1 MNIALLNVRIEIQK
15 NATITDRY
23 GNHKNMWEPYLLCY
37 ATVSGETPQ
46 EDTEAGLVVDD
57 SRVDFT
63 IRWFAASS
71 MITSAGYR
79 VVFQDEIYDI
89 LGVNHMN
96 CKTKSIKR
104 QMKAKSPSTIL
115 STVMKLSLI
124 RMNGMLFK
132 QSCSEGKPWAG
143 NIVGRASFLSELS
156 AETVDR
162 ITGQRCGIQTRC
174 TAKSSGNATTNSNA
188 MCFVPRLISMRKI

>member
-23 GNHKNMWEPYLLCY
+23 GNHKNMWEPYLY

-46 EDTEAGLVVDD
+46 EDTEAGLVIDD

-71 MITSAGYR
+71 VITSTGYR
-79 VVFQDEIYDI
+79 VLFQDEIYDI

-96 CKTKSIKR
+96 CKNKSIK
-104 QMKAKSPSTIL
+104 L
-115 STVMKLSLI
+115 L
-124 RMNGMLFK
+124 
-132 QSCSEGKPWAG
+132 C
-143 NIVGRASFLSELS
+143 
-156 AETVDR
+156 
-162 ITGQRCGIQTRC
+162 
-174 TAKSSGNATTNSNA
+174 
-188 MCFVPRLISMRKI
+188 RKERR